1 MIIVKKTGYIEY
13 KNFEFKCALGK
24 NGIKKKIKE
33 GDNITPKGTF
43 KIKTIYYRKDKVKK
57 ILTSIKIEKIKKNMG
72 WCDDPRSAAY
82 NKLINLPNKYSYE
95 RLYRKD
101 NIYDLI
107 IVLNYNM
114 RPVIKNKGSAIFIHV
129 ANNNY
134 NPTRGCVALSKVD
147 LLKILNNINKR
158 TKVKIG

>member
-1 MIIVKKTGYIEY
+1 MIIVKKTGYIKY
-13 KNFEFKCALGK
+13 KNFEFRCALGK

-43 KIKTIYYRKDKVKK
+43 KIKTVYYRKDKVKK

-72 WCDDPRSAAY
+72 WCDDPRSATY

-114 RPVIKNKGSAIFIHV
+114 SPVIKNKGSAIFIHV

-134 NPTRGCVALSKVD
+134 NPTRGCVALSKID

-158 TKVKIG
+158 TKIKIG

>member
-134 NPTRGCVALSKVD
+134 NPTRGCVALSKID

>member
-43 KIKTIYYRKDKVKK
+43 KIKTVYYRQDKVKN
-57 ILTSIKIEKIKKNMG
+57 ILTSIKIQKIKKNMG
-72 WCDDPRSAAY
+72 WCDDPRSATY

-114 RPVIKNKGSAIFIHV
+114 SPVIKNKGSAIFIHV

-134 NPTRGCVALSKVD
+134 NPTRGCVALSKID